1 MKRTVQKEVDLLFYI
16 KSFEIN
22 KDKIAFF
29 KIFYLERIIHENE

>member
-22 KDKIAFF
+22 KDKIGTFF
-29 KIFYLERIIHENE
+29 LI